1 MGKSNRAID
10 VARDGA
16 EIEHVSTENQ
26 LTQRIAQLDVEALR
40 RRFAEDEILI
50 LPDFVPAP
58 LLEQLQREARVLL
71 PQARRSHLPFVRK
84 GGAISHPTIR
94 AQAPHLYALQGSQVL
109 RQTFQRIADGPI
121 LEARQPDDPHAS
133 ALYTYTERGD
143 HIKWHYDDCGCEPQ
157 AAYSI
162 ILGLIDRS
170 SSLLELVTFKKTPG
184 RTPVRRLVRVE
195 PGTLVYFCG
204 TNVWHRVTPL
214 GRGEERATFSF
225 VYVKENNHPRGWNK
239 VQLEAINTLL
249 YFGPRALFK
258 RQPDR

>member
-1 MGKSNRAID
+1 MT
-10 VARDGA
+10 
-16 EIEHVSTENQ
+16 EHILSERV
-26 LTQRIAQLDVEALR
+26 RGLDVEGLR
-40 RRFAEDEILI
+40 QRFAEDEILV

-58 LLEQLQREARVLL
+58 LLTELVREARSLM

-94 AQAPHLYALQGSQVL
+94 AQAPQLYALQESPIL
-109 RQTFQRIADGPI
+109 RAMFQRVADGPI

-184 RTPVRRLVRVE
+184 KTPVRRLLRVT
-195 PGTLVYFCG
+195 PGLLVFFCG

-214 GRGEERATFSF
+214 GSGEERVTFSF
-225 VYVKENNHPRGWNK
+225 VYVKKDNHPKGFNK
-239 VQLEAINTLL
+239 LQLEAINTLL
-249 YFGPRALFK
+249 YFGLGGLFK
-258 RQPDR
+258 KRPDR